1 MLKLNLKNLS
11 LWEILPFSLLII
23 FCAPIFIVLSS
34 LFGDYS
40 DNWSHLYNYVLGDY
54 ISSTV
59 ILIFGVSILVFFIGT
74 ITAWIVTNYDFYG
87 KSFFEWSLILPLS
100 IPPYILAYTF
110 TGLFDPFGDANNLM
124 RNIFNLS
131 SDVSVFPNVRN
142 IYGAIL
148 VFSFT
153 LYPYVYLVSR
163 SSFLNQSKSM
173 KEAARLLGL
182 SEIGIFFKL
191 GLPIIRPAVIGG
203 LMLVIMETLSD
214 FGAVDHFAIQT
225 FTTGIFR
232 TWYGMYD
239 LQTAMQ
245 LASLLLLIVGLFFIL
260 ERNSR
265 NNAAFT
271 ANNASFVNDNEVKLS
286 GVKSFGAFLACFI
299 PLFIGFILPITELI
313 FWSFV
318 NESTFFNQKFLQ
330 TSFNTISLAIFAGLI
345 TAFLAL
351 IINFSI
357 RLKPGVIIKKL
368 SSLLSIGYAVP
379 GLILA
384 VGMVQLLIYIDSNFL
399 DTTDI
404 VLTGSLFGLLVAYII
419 KTYALANSS
428 IESGYEGINSYIDES
443 SKLLG
448 ATGWSMLRRVHV
460 PLMKTSFLTAALLVM
475 SEVVKE
481 LPATLILRPFNFET
495 LAVSTYIY
503 AAEERMIQAASPAIA
518 IVLIGLIP
526 IVFLS
531 KMIRSS
537 SQSKEK

>member
-1 MLKLNLKNLS
+1 MNLKNLS

-357 RLKPGVIIKKL
+357 RLKPGIIIKKL

>member
-1 MLKLNLKNLS
+1 MNLKNLS
-11 LWEILPFSLLII
+11 LWEILPFLLLII

-40 DNWSHLYNYVLGDY
+40 DNWSHLYSFVLGDY

-74 ITAWIVTNYDFYG
+74 ITAWIVTNYAFYG

-131 SDVSVFPNVRN
+131 SDVNVFPNVRN

-163 SSFLNQSKSM
+163 SAFLNQSKSM
-173 KEAARLLGL
+173 KESARLLGL
-182 SEIGIFFKL
+182 SEIGVFFKL

-271 ANNASFVNDNEVKLS
+271 ANNASFVNENEVKLS

-299 PLFIGFILPITELI
+299 PLFIGFILPIGELV

-318 NESTFFNQKFLQ
+318 NESNFFNQKFIQ
-330 TSFNTISLAIFAGLI
+330 TSFNTISLAVFAGLI

-399 DTTDI
+399 DSTDI
-404 VLTGSLFGLLVAYII
+404 AITGSLFGLLVAYMI

-448 ATGWSMLRRVHV
+448 TTGWSMLRRVHV

-537 SQSKEK
+537 SQSTEK

>member
-1 MLKLNLKNLS
+1 MNLKNLS
-11 LWEILPFSLLII
+11 PWEILPFLLLII

-163 SSFLNQSKSM
+163 SAFLNQSKSM
-173 KEAARLLGL
+173 KESARLLGL
-182 SEIGIFFKL
+182 SEIGVFFKL

-299 PLFIGFILPITELI
+299 PLFVGFILPITELI

-368 SSLLSIGYAVP
+368 NSLLSIGYAVP

-399 DTTDI
+399 DSTDI
-404 VLTGSLFGLLVAYII
+404 ALTGSLFGLLVAYII
-419 KTYALANSS
+419 KTYALASSS